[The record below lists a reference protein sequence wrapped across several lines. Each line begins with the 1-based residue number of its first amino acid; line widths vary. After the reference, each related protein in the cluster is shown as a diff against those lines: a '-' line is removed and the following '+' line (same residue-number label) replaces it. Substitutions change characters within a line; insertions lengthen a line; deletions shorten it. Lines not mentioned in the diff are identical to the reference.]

1 MSGAMLHRM
10 APFCYCIILL
20 LTTPVL
26 SVPAPR
32 HTYTPTHPPC
42 GWQEKL
48 LLDAMFE
55 IPGSDIISVHVTEE
69 MVRGAGE
76 AILERAA
83 PPEDDDEVAQARVEV
98 K

>member
-1 MSGAMLHRM
+1 
-10 APFCYCIILL
+10 
-20 LTTPVL
+20 
-26 SVPAPR
+26 
-32 HTYTPTHPPC
+32 
-42 GWQEKL
+42 
-48 LLDAMFE
+48 MFE